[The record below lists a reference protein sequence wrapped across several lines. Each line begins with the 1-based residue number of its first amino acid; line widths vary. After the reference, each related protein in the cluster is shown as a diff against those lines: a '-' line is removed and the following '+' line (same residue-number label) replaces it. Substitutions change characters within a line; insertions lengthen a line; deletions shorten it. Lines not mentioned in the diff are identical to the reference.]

1 MNKVKALSIICIG
14 LLAANIILIWFLVSH
29 KPPQHAKEGPK
40 KEIIEKLGFDENQ
53 ISEYEKLIA
62 WHKGEIKKSNQQM
75 IELKHKLYE
84 TLTATETA
92 TGKDSLLTEI
102 GNLQIVLENIHYK
115 HFQDIKKLCKPEQ
128 QKAFDTFTLEIT
140 NLFPRTQNRQH

>member
-14 LLAANIILIWFLVSH
+14 LLAANIILIWFLVSN
-29 KPPQHAKEGPK
+29 KPPQHAKEGSK

-84 TLTATETA
+84 TLTANETA

-128 QKAFDTFTLEIT
+128 QKAFDAFTLEIT

>member
-1 MNKVKALSIICIG
+1 MCIR
-14 LLAANIILIWFLVSH
+14 
-29 KPPQHAKEGPK
+29 
-40 KEIIEKLGFDENQ
+40 DR
-53 ISEYEKLIA
+53 
-62 WHKGEIKKSNQQM
+62 
-75 IELKHKLYE
+75 HKLYE